1 MAERTARGRRLQR
14 QLEPPQP
21 HPARAGIEKEC
32 LSGTATDSSTKTAP
46 TWRCMPHHRCSGCPH
61 PTDPHVVSAALSS
74 SVPSGQDSYPSGNTV
89 TFNEAVAVNTSSG
102 TPKLPLCI
110 GHNLRAAAY
119 TPIDSTN
126 QSPLTTSRKFPST
139 HTCPYTISADTGA
152 TKCTTA
158 SSTSTSTT

>member
-1 MAERTARGRRLQR
+1 MPQR
-14 QLEPPQP
+14 DCNRFPN
-21 HPARAGIEKEC
+21 KEGSD
-32 LSGTATDSSTKTAP
+32 LAF
-46 TWRCMPHHRCSGCPH
+46 MPHHRCSGCPH

-74 SVPSGQDSYPSGNTV
+74 SVPSGNTV

-119 TPIDSTN
+119 TPIDSTK

-158 SSTSTSTT
+158 S